1 MTLRRRH
8 LGLLPVLLSLE
19 LAHAATPITRPGLP
33 AAPFVTITSPAAST
47 IFGCHS
53 ERSEEPPHFA
63 FNDGAKRPTILLAL
77 ATPPQSPA
85 IPTPPDVPAPPQ
97 SSAATPATPAGGTIH
112 GSVLAGP
119 TPLPG
124 VAVTATNT
132 LTGRRYTTSTD
143 ITGAF
148 SMRIP
153 ANGRYVVRVELT
165 AFASETREVVINA
178 ASDNGGKPDQ
188 ALSIPMQL
196 ASRVAASQATT
207 QQAAVT
213 RALSN
218 ALGSRGGSA
227 LQSLSMLASG
237 GDASAGSQSIDATSG
252 SGNAGAQLPSL
263 AGIGS
268 TSATE
273 SVSVNGAL
281 GQTNGL
287 ANLNEDEV
295 RSRVEDAL
303 AQARRNGGSS
313 ADLGGAVMGVLGGLM
328 AQGGGGGFGG
338 GGRGGGGGGGG
349 RGGFG
354 RFDPSK
360 PHGQIFYAGGNG
372 ALNATQYSLT
382 GAPVVNPSYS
392 NNRFGISFAGSPFIP
407 GLLKANS
414 KQFLFFNLV
423 GQRNLTPEN
432 LYATVPSLA
441 ERGGDFS
448 NLVQTVSGTPTLTP
462 VYDPATGAPFAG
474 NVIPG
479 QRLSPQA
486 TALLALYPAPN
497 LTTGT
502 QRFNYQTITTAG
514 ANTTQANLRF
524 VRNLGANSGS
534 GPFGAFG
541 GGGGGGGR
549 RSSQTSNALRQNI
562 NAAVNYS
569 HAASDTRNVFLP
581 LGGST
586 LSDGYNVSA
595 GYTIGRGRLT
605 NNATLTWNRSRSTTS
620 NYFTNTTNNPAG
632 AAGINLP
639 SQGAVGAFYNGLP
652 TISITNFTG
661 LNPVIPRDTVNQTIS
676 FTDFVSYSHKKHNM
690 RFGVDIRRVH
700 ADTVG
705 GNNPLG
711 TFTFS
716 DFATLNPQDR
726 PGVVSGA
733 VAQPSSGSGFA
744 DFLLGLPQQTKIQ
757 AGLAKTYLRANVYDW
772 YAQDDLRLRS
782 DITLNFGLR
791 YEYFSPYVEKN
802 NRLVNLDH
810 NADFTQVSPVLPSAA
825 GPFTGNFPRSLVNPD
840 RSLYAP
846 RLGIAWRPAFL
857 KNTVVR
863 AGYGVNY
870 NTGQFA
876 TFAQSLAFQ
885 PPFALTQTNVVA
897 TGSNATGC
905 VTQTPGV
912 AANLTLANGF
922 ACSTTPIQNNYS
934 VNKDYR
940 LGMVQIYDLDLQRTL
955 PLGVVL
961 SVGYNGSFGGNL
973 DVLRAPNHTP
983 SAVTTPTAQAFT
995 YEDSAAN
1002 SRFNALTVN
1011 ARKRL
1016 QKGISIQGTYQYSHS
1031 IDNASSIGGSAST
1044 TTVQNDARLDLEE
1057 GNSSFDQRQRLTGNY
1072 VLELPFGPN
1081 RRFFSKGNRTSKL
1094 LDGFSLSG
1102 DFTFATGSY
1111 FTPSYQSSAA
1121 QLAGGGLFTLRPDRI
1136 FTAPIAGSGNVLN
1149 WFNKS
1154 AFTAPANGYGTASR
1168 NSIEGPGTIAADASL
1183 SRTVSFGDTRTFEAR
1198 VTANN
1203 VFNTVQYNGINTVY
1217 DSATFGQVTGTAAQR
1232 SLVFTARYRF

>member
-1 MTLRRRH
+1 MILRRH
-8 LGLLPVLLSLE
+8 LGLLPILFSLH
-19 LAHAATPITRPGLP
+19 LVARAQAVPSQ
-33 AAPFVTITSPAAST
+33 TSPAPEMPTQAPTQAPTQTAAPTPS
-47 IFGCHS
+47 
-53 ERSEEPPHFA
+53 A
-63 FNDGAKRPTILLAL
+63 PTI
-77 ATPPQSPA
+77 
-85 IPTPPDVPAPPQ
+85 
-97 SSAATPATPAGGTIH
+97 SASGGTIH
-112 GSVLAGP
+112 GSIVSGP

-132 LTGRRYTTSTD
+132 LTGRRYTTTTD
-143 ITGAF
+143 VAGAF
-148 SMRIP
+148 AMRIP
-153 ANGRYVVRVELT
+153 ANGRYVVRAELT
-165 AFASETREVVINA
+165 AFANETREVLLNA
-178 ASDNGGKPDQ
+178 ASENGGKPNQ
-188 ALSIPMQL
+188 TISITMQL
-196 ASRVAASQATT
+196 ASRATAAQTDT
-207 QQAAVT
+207 QQAALG
-213 RALSN
+213 RALAN
-218 ALGSRGGSA
+218 AIGGRGGSG
-227 LQSLSMLASG
+227 LQSLSVLASG
-237 GDASAGSQSIDATSG
+237 GDAGSTDASAGNG
-252 SGNAGAQLPSL
+252 GNAGAQLPSI
-263 AGIGS
+263 AGLGGS
-268 TSATE
+268 DSATE
-273 SVSVNGAL
+273 SVAVNGAA

-287 ANLNEDEV
+287 ANLTEDEV

-303 AQARRNGGSS
+303 AQARRNGGSG
-313 ADLGGAVMGVLGGLM
+313 ADLSGAVMGVLGGLM
-328 AQGGGGGFGG
+328 GPGG
-338 GGRGGGGGGGG
+338 
-349 RGGFG
+349 GGFG

-360 PHGQIFYAGGNG
+360 PHGQIFYQGGNG
-372 ALNATQYSLT
+372 ALDATQYSLT
-382 GAPVVNPSYS
+382 GAPVLKPAYS
-392 NNRFGISFAGSPFIP
+392 NNRFGVSFAGSPFIP
-407 GLLKANS
+407 GLVKANT
-414 KQFLFFNLV
+414 KQFIFFNV
-423 GQRNLTPEN
+423 AGQRNITPQN

-448 NLVQTVSGTPTLTP
+448 DLIQTVSGTPTLTP
-462 VYDPATGAPFAG
+462 IYDPATGAPFTG

-479 QRLSPQA
+479 LRLSPQA

-502 QRFNYQTITTAG
+502 QRFNYQTVTTAG
-514 ANTTQANLRF
+514 SNSTQANLRY
-524 VRNLGANSGS
+524 VRNLGPNSGG

-541 GGGGGGGR
+541 GGGRGGA
-549 RSSQTSNALRQNI
+549 SSSASSGLRQNI
-562 NAAVNYS
+562 NAGANYS
-569 HAASDTRNVFLP
+569 HSASDTRNVFLP

-595 GYTIGRGRLT
+595 GYTLGRGRLT
-605 NNATLTWNRSRSTTS
+605 NNATLTWNRSRSTVS
-620 NYFTNTTNNPAG
+620 NYFTNTPNNPAG
-632 AAGINLP
+632 SAGINLP

-652 TISITNFTG
+652 TIAITSFTA

-676 FTDFVSYSHKKHNM
+676 FTDFISYSHKKHNM

-711 TFTFS
+711 AFTFS
-716 DFATLNPQDR
+716 DFATLSPNDR
-726 PGVVSGA
+726 AGT
-733 VAQPSSGSGFA
+733 VAQPASGSGFA

-757 AGLAKTYLRANVYDW
+757 AGLAKTHLRANVYDW
-772 YAQDDLRLRS
+772 YAQDDFRLRS

-810 NADFTQVSPVLPSAA
+810 NAGFTQVTPVTPGGT
-825 GPFTGNFPRSLVNPD
+825 GPFSGSFPRSLVNPD

-846 RLGIAWRPAFL
+846 RLGIAWRPKFL
-857 KNTVVR
+857 KNTVIR
-863 AGYGVNY
+863 SGYGVNY

-897 TGSNATGC
+897 TGNNATGC

-922 ACSTTPIQNNYS
+922 GCSTTPVQNNYS

-940 LGMVQIYDLDLQRTL
+940 LGIVQIYDLDIQRTL

-983 SAVTTPTAQAFT
+983 NTITTPNAQAFT

-1016 QKGISIQGTYQYSHS
+1016 QKGVSLQATYQYSHS
-1031 IDNASSIGGSAST
+1031 IDNASSIGGST
-1044 TTVQNDARLDLEE
+1044 GGTTVQDDARLDLEE
-1057 GNSSFDQRQRLTGNY
+1057 SNSAFDQRHRLTGNY

-1081 RRFFSKGNRTSKL
+1081 RRFFAKGNRTSKL

-1121 QLAGGGLFTLRPDRI
+1121 ALAGGGLFTLRPDRN
-1136 FTAPIAGSGNVLN
+1136 FAQPIAGFGNLLN
-1149 WFNKS
+1149 WFNGA
-1154 AFTAPANGYGTASR
+1154 AFTRPANGYGTASR
-1168 NSIEGPGTIAADASL
+1168 NSIRGPGTIAADASL
-1183 SRTVSFGDTRTFEAR
+1183 SRTVSLGDTRTFEAR

-1203 VFNTVQYNGINTVY
+1203 VFNTVQYNGINTAL
-1217 DSATFGQVTGTAAQR
+1217 DSNTFGQVTGTAAQR
-1232 SLVFTARYRF
+1232 ALLFIARYRF

>member
-1 MTLRRRH
+1 MT
-8 LGLLPVLLSLE
+8 
-19 LAHAATPITRPGLP
+19 
-33 AAPFVTITSPAAST
+33 
-47 IFGCHS
+47 
-53 ERSEEPPHFA
+53 
-63 FNDGAKRPTILLAL
+63 
-77 ATPPQSPA
+77 
-85 IPTPPDVPAPPQ
+85 APP
-97 SSAATPATPAGGTIH
+97 STPLGGTIH
-112 GSVLAGP
+112 GSILAGP

-124 VAVTATNT
+124 VAITATNT
-132 LTGRRYTTSTD
+132 LTGRRYTTATD
-143 ITGAF
+143 VTGAF

-153 ANGRYVVRVELT
+153 ANGRYVVRAELT
-165 AFASETREVVINA
+165 AFASETREVLINA
-178 ASDNGGKPDQ
+178 AGENGGKPDQ
-188 ALSIPMQL
+188 AVSIAMQL
-196 ASRVAASQATT
+196 ASRVTANQANT
-207 QQAAVT
+207 QQAALS
-213 RALSN
+213 RAVSN

-237 GDASAGSQSIDATSG
+237 GDASTDASSG
-252 SGNAGAQLPSL
+252 GGNTGAQLPSL
-263 AGIGS
+263 AGLGNS
-268 TSATE
+268 SATE

-328 AQGGGGGFGG
+328 GPGGGGFGG
-338 GGRGGGGGGGG
+338 GGGGRGGRGGGGGGG

-354 RFDPSK
+354 RFDPTK
-360 PHGQIFYAGGNG
+360 PHGQIFYQGGNG
-372 ALNATQYSLT
+372 ALDATQYSLT
-382 GAPVVNPSYS
+382 GAPVTKPGYS
-392 NNRFGISFAGSPFIP
+392 NNRFGVSFAGSPFIP
-407 GLLKANS
+407 GLVKADS
-414 KQFLFFNLV
+414 KQFVFLNV
-423 GQRNLTPEN
+423 TGQRNITPQN

-441 ERGGDFS
+441 ERAGDFS
-448 NLVQTVSGTPTLTP
+448 DLVQTVNGTPTLTP
-462 VYDPATGAPFAG
+462 VFDPATGQQFAG

-486 TALLALYPAPN
+486 AALLALYPAPN

-502 QRFNYQTITTAG
+502 ERFNYQTVTTAG
-514 ANTTQANLRF
+514 SNATQANLRY
-524 VRNLGANSGS
+524 VRNLGANSAS
-534 GPFGAFG
+534 GPFGAF
-541 GGGGGGGR
+541 GGGGGGR

-562 NAAVNYS
+562 NVGANYS

-595 GYTIGRGRLT
+595 GYTVGRGRFT

-620 NYFTNTTNNPAG
+620 NYFTNTENNPAG
-632 AAGINLP
+632 SAGINLP

-652 TISITNFTG
+652 TIAITSYTS

-690 RFGVDIRRVH
+690 RFGVDVRRVH

-716 DFATLNPQDR
+716 DYATLSPTDR
-726 PGVVSGA
+726 AA
-733 VAQPSSGSGFA
+733 VNAGSTAQASSGSGFA

-772 YAQDDLRLRS
+772 YAQDDFRLRS

-810 NADFTQVSPVLPSAA
+810 NADFTAVAPVLPNAA
-825 GPFTGNFPRSLVNPD
+825 GPYTGNFPRSLVNPD
-840 RSLYAP
+840 RSLYSP
-846 RLGIAWRPAFL
+846 RLGLAWRPKFL

-897 TGSNATGC
+897 TASNATGC
-905 VTQTPGV
+905 TTETPGV

-922 ACSTTPIQNNYS
+922 GCSTTAIQNNYS

-940 LGMVQIYDLDLQRTL
+940 LGLVQIYDLDLQRTL

-983 SAVTTPTAQAFT
+983 TAVTTADAQAFT

-1016 QKGISIQGTYQYSHS
+1016 QKGISVQATYQYSHS
-1031 IDNASSIGGSAST
+1031 IDNASSIGGSTST

-1057 GNSSFDQRQRLTGNY
+1057 SNSSFDQRQRLTGNY

-1121 QLAGGGLFTLRPDRI
+1121 QLAGGGLFTLRPDRN
-1136 FTAPIAGSGNVLN
+1136 FSAPIAGSGNVLD
-1149 WFNKS
+1149 WFNKA
-1154 AFTAPANGYGTASR
+1154 AFTAPATGYGTASR

-1183 SRTVSFGDTRTFEAR
+1183 SRTVSLGDTRTFEAR

-1203 VFNTVQYNGINTVY
+1203 VFNTVQYNGINTTLN
-1217 DSATFGQVTGTAAQR
+1217 SNTFGQVTGTAAQR
-1232 SLVFTARYRF
+1232 SLLFIARYRF

>member
-1 MTLRRRH
+1 MSCRRQ
-8 LGLLPVLLSLE
+8 LGLTAVLLSLR
-19 LAHAATPITRPGLP
+19 LAALAQQTAPPAP
-33 AAPFVTITSPAAST
+33 AAQPPATQTPSSPPPAQAAPQAVPPAPQSAPQSAPSPPPAPGTPAASVT
-47 IFGCHS
+47 
-53 ERSEEPPHFA
+53 
-63 FNDGAKRPTILLAL
+63 
-77 ATPPQSPA
+77 AT
-85 IPTPPDVPAPPQ
+85 T
-97 SSAATPATPAGGTIH
+97 AGGTIH
-112 GSVLAGP
+112 GSILAGS

-124 VAVTATNT
+124 VAITATNT

-143 ITGAF
+143 VTGAF

-153 ANGRYVVRVELT
+153 ANGRYVVRAELT
-165 AFASETREVVINA
+165 AFASETREVLINA
-178 ASDNGGKPDQ
+178 ASENNGKPDQ
-188 ALSIPMQL
+188 TVSIPMQL
-196 ASRVAASQATT
+196 ASRVAASQANT
-207 QQAAVT
+207 QQAALG
-213 RALSN
+213 RALTN

-237 GDASAGSQSIDATSG
+237 GDAIGQSIDATSG

-263 AGIGS
+263 AGLGS

-303 AQARRNGGSS
+303 AQARRNGGSN

-328 AQGGGGGFGG
+328 GPGGGGFGG
-338 GGRGGGGGGGG
+338 GGGRGGGGGGGGG

-360 PHGQIFYAGGNG
+360 PHGQVFYSGGNG
-372 ALNATQYSLT
+372 ALDATQYSLT
-382 GAPVVNPSYS
+382 GAPIVKPGYS
-392 NNRFGISFAGSPFIP
+392 NNRFGVSFAGSPFIP
-407 GLLKANS
+407 GLLKADS
-414 KQFLFFNLV
+414 KQFVFFNLV
-423 GQRNLTPEN
+423 GQRNISPEN

-441 ERGGDFS
+441 ERGGDFTD
-448 NLVQTVSGTPTLTP
+448 LVQTVNGTPTLTP
-462 VYDPATGAPFAG
+462 IYDPATGAPFAG

-497 LTTGT
+497 LPTGT
-502 QRFNYQTITTAG
+502 QRFNYQTVTTAG
-514 ANTTQANLRF
+514 SNATQANLRY
-524 VRNLGANSGS
+524 VRNLGANSAS

-549 RSSQTSNALRQNI
+549 RSSQTSTALRQNI
-562 NAAVNYS
+562 NAAANYS

-620 NYFTNTTNNPAG
+620 NYFTNTQNNPAG

-652 TISITNFTG
+652 TIAITSFTS
-661 LNPVIPRDTVNQTIS
+661 LNPVIPRDAVNQTIS

-716 DFATLNPQDR
+716 DFATLSPGDR
-726 PGVVSGA
+726 AA
-733 VAQPSSGSGFA
+733 VNAGSTTQAASGSGFA
-744 DFLLGLPQQTKIQ
+744 DFLLGLPQQTQIQ

-772 YAQDDLRLRS
+772 YAQDDFRLRS

-810 NADFTQVSPVLPSAA
+810 NADFTAVAPVLPNAA

-840 RSLYAP
+840 RSLYSP
-846 RLGIAWRPAFL
+846 RLGLAWRPKFL

-897 TGSNATGC
+897 TTSNATGC
-905 VTQTPGV
+905 TTQTPGV

-922 ACSTTPIQNNYS
+922 GCSTTPVQNNYS

-955 PLGVVL
+955 PLNIVL

-983 SAVTTPTAQAFT
+983 TAVTTANAQAFT

-1016 QKGISIQGTYQYSHS
+1016 QKGISLQATYQYSHS
-1031 IDNASSIGGSAST
+1031 IDNASSIGGTAAT

-1121 QLAGGGLFTLRPDRI
+1121 QLAGGGLFTLRPDRN
-1136 FTAPIAGSGNVLN
+1136 FAAPIAGSGNVLD
-1149 WFNKS
+1149 WFNKA

-1203 VFNTVQYNGINTVY
+1203 VFNTVQYNGINTTLN
-1217 DSATFGQVTGTAAQR
+1217 SNTFGQVTGTAAQR
-1232 SLVFTARYRF
+1232 ALLFTARYRF

>member
-1 MTLRRRH
+1 MTPPSRL
-8 LGLLPVLLSLE
+8 LPGLLS
-19 LAHAATPITRPGLP
+19 A
-33 AAPFVTITSPAAST
+33 
-47 IFGCHS
+47 
-53 ERSEEPPHFA
+53 
-63 FNDGAKRPTILLAL
+63 LLAL
-77 ATPPQSPA
+77 QLPAVAQTPALPPAAAAQPTPGQAPTPSLPPQ
-85 IPTPPDVPAPPQ
+85 Q
-97 SSAATPATPAGGTIH
+97 PATSTPNPAVPTADQATSSQTTSAPVATGGIIHGTI
-112 GSVLAGP
+112 VAGP

-124 VAVTATNT
+124 VAITTTNT
-132 LTGRRYTTSTD
+132 LTGRRYTTTTD
-143 ITGAF
+143 VTGAF
-148 SMRIP
+148 RMAIP
-153 ANGRYVVRVELT
+153 ANGRYVVRAELT
-165 AFASETREVVINA
+165 AFANETREVLLNA
-178 ASDNGGKPDQ
+178 ASENGGKPDQ
-188 ALSIPMQL
+188 AVTITMQL
-196 ASRVAASQATT
+196 ASRVAATSTSDP
-207 QQAAVT
+207 QQAALG
-213 RALSN
+213 RALTN
-218 ALGSRGGSA
+218 ALGGRGGSG
-227 LQSLSMLASG
+227 LQSLSVFASG
-237 GDASAGSQSIDATSG
+237 GSAGGGSIDASAG
-252 SGNAGAQLPSL
+252 SGNAGAQLPSISGL
-263 AGIGS
+263 GGD
-268 TSATE
+268 TTE
-273 SVSVNGAL
+273 SVAVNGQI

-287 ANLNEDEV
+287 ANLNEDEI

-303 AQARRNGGSS
+303 AQARRSGGGN
-313 ADLGGAVMGVLGGLM
+313 ADLGGAVLGVLGGLLGPGGGP
-328 AQGGGGGFGG
+328 GGGGG
-338 GGRGGGGGGGG
+338 GRGGGGGGG

-360 PHGQIFYAGGNG
+360 PHGQIFYQGGNG
-372 ALNATQYSLT
+372 ALDATQYSLT
-382 GAPVVNPSYS
+382 GAPVSKPAYN
-392 NNRFGISFAGSPFIP
+392 NNRFGVSFAGSPFIP
-407 GLLKANS
+407 GLVKANS
-414 KQFLFFNLV
+414 KQFVFFNLA
-423 GQRNLTPEN
+423 GQRNITPEN

-448 NLVQTVSGTPTLTP
+448 DLVQTVSGTPTLTP
-462 VYDPATGAPFAG
+462 VYDPATGQPFAG

-497 LTTGT
+497 LVTGT
-502 QRFNYQTITTAG
+502 QRFNYQTVTTAG
-514 ANTTQANLRF
+514 SNSTQANLRF
-524 VRNLGANSGS
+524 VRNLGANSGG

-562 NAAVNYS
+562 NAGANYS
-569 HAASDTRNVFLP
+569 HSASDTRNVFLP

-595 GYTIGRGRLT
+595 GYTIGRGRFT
-605 NNATLTWNRSRSTTS
+605 NNATLTWNRSRSTVS
-620 NYFTNTTNNPAG
+620 NYFTDTSNNPAG

-676 FTDFVSYSHKKHNM
+676 FTDFISYSHKKHNM

-716 DFATLNPQDR
+716 DFATLSNTDR
-726 PGVVSGA
+726 TGVISGA

-757 AGLAKTYLRANVYDW
+757 AGLAKTHLRADVYDW
-772 YAQDDLRLRS
+772 YAQDDFRLRS

-791 YEYFSPYVEKN
+791 YEYFSPYVEKD

-810 NADFTQVSPVLPSAA
+810 NSDFTSVTPVTPGGS
-825 GPFTGNFPRSLVNPD
+825 GPFSGRFPRSLVNPD
-840 RSLYAP
+840 RALYSP
-846 RLGIAWRPAFL
+846 RLGVAWRPKFL

-897 TGSNATGC
+897 TGNNNTGC
-905 VTQTPGV
+905 VTETPGV

-922 ACSTTPIQNNYS
+922 GCSTTPIQNNYS

-940 LGMVQIYDLDLQRTL
+940 LGIVQIYNLDLQRTL

-983 SAVTTPTAQAFT
+983 STVTTPDAQAFT

-1002 SRFNALTVN
+1002 SRFNALAVN

-1016 QKGISIQGTYQYSHS
+1016 QKGISLQATYQYSHS
-1031 IDNASSIGGSAST
+1031 IDDASSIGGTAST

-1057 GNSSFDQRQRLTGNY
+1057 SNSSFDQRHRLTGNY

-1121 QLAGGGLFTLRPDRI
+1121 TLAGGGLFTLRPDRN
-1136 FTAPIAGSGNVLN
+1136 FAAPIAGDGNVLN
-1149 WFNKS
+1149 WFNRA
-1154 AFTAPANGYGTASR
+1154 AFTAPVNGYGTASR
-1168 NSIEGPGTIAADASL
+1168 NSIRGPGTIASDASL
-1183 SRTVSFGDTRTFEAR
+1183 SRTVSLGDTRTFEAR

-1203 VFNTVQYNGINTVY
+1203 VFNTVQYNGINTAL

-1232 SLVFTARYRF
+1232 SLLFIARYRF

>member
-1 MTLRRRH
+1 MSRRH
-8 LGLLPVLLSLE
+8 DLGLTAALLSLH
-19 LAHAATPITRPGLP
+19 LAATAQQAGSVPVSPAQPPSTQAVPP
-33 AAPFVTITSPAAST
+33 TAAPVSAEPSSPGASPQAD
-47 IFGCHS
+47 F
-53 ERSEEPPHFA
+53 P
-63 FNDGAKRPTILLAL
+63 AL
-77 ATPPQSPA
+77 SAP
-85 IPTPPDVPAPPQ
+85 PAPVV
-97 SSAATPATPAGGTIH
+97 GGTIH
-112 GSVLAGP
+112 GSIVSGT

-132 LTGRRYTTSTD
+132 LTGRRYSTTTD
-143 ITGAF
+143 VTGAF
-148 SMRIP
+148 RMTIP

-165 AFASETREVVINA
+165 AFASETREVLINA
-178 ASDNGGKPDQ
+178 AGENGGKADQ
-188 ALSIPMQL
+188 AISIPLQL
-196 ASRVAASQATT
+196 ASRVAASQTDT
-207 QQAAVT
+207 QQAALG

-218 ALGSRGGSA
+218 AIGGRGGS
-227 LQSLSMLASG
+227 LQSLSVLASG
-237 GDASAGSQSIDATSG
+237 AGAADASTGG
-252 SGNAGAQLPSL
+252 GNAGAQLPSI
-263 AGIGS
+263 AGLGGS
-268 TSATE
+268 DTATE
-273 SVSVNGAL
+273 SVAVNGQL

-303 AQARRNGGSS
+303 AQARRSGGSS
-313 ADLGGAVMGVLGGLM
+313 ADLSGAVVGVLGGLL
-328 AQGGGGGFGG
+328 GPGGGGFGG
-338 GGRGGGGGGGG
+338 GGGGRGGRGGGGGGG

-360 PHGQIFYAGGNG
+360 PHGQIFYQGGNG
-372 ALNATQYSLT
+372 ALDATQYSLT
-382 GAPVVNPSYS
+382 GAPVIKPAYS
-392 NNRFGISFAGSPFIP
+392 NNRFGVSFAGSPFIP
-407 GLLKANS
+407 GLVKADT
-414 KQFLFFNLV
+414 KQFVFFNV
-423 GQRNLTPEN
+423 TGQRNITPEN

-441 ERGGDFS
+441 ERGGNFS
-448 NLVQTVSGTPTLTP
+448 DLIQTVSGAPTLTP

-474 NVIPG
+474 NIIPG

-497 LTTGT
+497 LPTST
-502 QRFNYQTITTAG
+502 QRFNYQTVTTAG
-514 ANTTQANLRF
+514 SNATQANLRY
-524 VRNLGANSGS
+524 VRNFGANSGG

-549 RSSQTSNALRQNI
+549 RSSQTSSGLRQNI
-562 NAAVNYS
+562 NAGANYS

-586 LSDGYNVSA
+586 LTDGYNVSA
-595 GYTIGRGRLT
+595 GYTLGRGRLT
-605 NNATLTWNRSRSTTS
+605 NNATLTWNRSRSTAS
-620 NYFTNTTNNPAG
+620 NYFTNTSNNPAG

-639 SQGAVGAFYNGLP
+639 SQNAVGSFYNGLP
-652 TISITNFTG
+652 TIAITNFTG
-661 LNPVIPRDTVNQTIS
+661 FNPVIPRDTVNQTIS

-690 RFGVDIRRVH
+690 RFGIDIRRVH

-716 DFATLNPQDR
+716 DFATLNPQER
-726 PGVVSGA
+726 SGVIAGTT
-733 VAQPSSGSGFA
+733 AQPSSGSGFA

-772 YAQDDLRLRS
+772 YAQDDFRLRS

-810 NADFTQVSPVLPSAA
+810 NADFTEVTPVTPGGS
-825 GPFTGNFPRSLVNPD
+825 GPYTGSFPRSLVNPD

-846 RLGIAWRPAFL
+846 RLGVAWRPKFL
-857 KNTVVR
+857 KNTIVR

-897 TGSNATGC
+897 TGNNATGC

-922 ACSTTPIQNNYS
+922 GCSTTPIQNNYS

-940 LGMVQIYDLDLQRTL
+940 LGIVQIYNLDLQRTL

-961 SVGYNGSFGGNL
+961 SVGYNGSFGGDL

-983 SAVTTPTAQAFT
+983 SAITTPNAQAFT
-995 YEDSAAN
+995 YEDSSAN
-1002 SRFNALTVN
+1002 SRFNALAIN

-1016 QKGISIQGTYQYSHS
+1016 QKGISLQATYQYSHS
-1031 IDNASSIGGSAST
+1031 IDDASSIGGSAST

-1057 GNSSFDQRQRLTGNY
+1057 SNSSFDQRHRLTGNY

-1081 RRFFSKGNRTSKL
+1081 RRFFAKGNRTSKL

-1111 FTPSYQSSAA
+1111 FTPSYSSSAA
-1121 QLAGGGLFTLRPDRI
+1121 ALAGGGLFTLRPDRN
-1136 FTAPIAGSGNVLN
+1136 FAAPIAGSGNLLN
-1149 WFNKS
+1149 WFNKA
-1154 AFTAPANGYGTASR
+1154 AFTTPVNGYGTASR
-1168 NSIEGPGTIAADASL
+1168 NSIRGPGTVGIDASL
-1183 SRTVSFGDTRTFEAR
+1183 SRTVSLGDTRTFEAR

-1203 VFNTVQYNGINTVY
+1203 VFNTVQYNGLNTSL
-1217 DSATFGQVTGTAAQR
+1217 DSATFGQITGTAAQR
-1232 SLVFTARYRF
+1232 ALLFIARYRF

>member
-1 MTLRRRH
+1 MSSRRE
-8 LGLLPVLLSLE
+8 LGLATALLSLHLVA
-19 LAHAATPITRPGLP
+19 LAQQTGAAPGSAAQTPPSAQSVPQAAPPQPSTAPGILPPADTRAPSALP
-33 AAPFVTITSPAAST
+33 ASPAA
-47 IFGCHS
+47 
-53 ERSEEPPHFA
+53 A
-63 FNDGAKRPTILLAL
+63 
-77 ATPPQSPA
+77 
-85 IPTPPDVPAPPQ
+85 
-97 SSAATPATPAGGTIH
+97 AGGAIH
-112 GSVLAGP
+112 GSVLSGT

-132 LTGRRYTTSTD
+132 LTGRRYSTTTD
-143 ITGAF
+143 VTGAF
-148 SMRIP
+148 RMVIP
-153 ANGRYVVRVELT
+153 ARGRYVVRVELT
-165 AFASETREVVINA
+165 AFASETREVLINVA
-178 ASDNGGKPDQ
+178 GSGQGASTSSQAGTGGPADQ
-188 ALSIPMQL
+188 ALSISMQL
-196 ASRVAASQATT
+196 ASRVTTAAAQTDS
-207 QQAAVT
+207 QQAALN

-218 ALGSRGGSA
+218 AIGGRNGS
-227 LQSLSMLASG
+227 LQALSMLASG
-237 GDASAGSQSIDATSG
+237 AGASDASAGG
-252 SGNAGAQLPSL
+252 GNAGAQLPSL
-263 AGIGS
+263 AGLGGDS
-268 TSATE
+268 TE
-273 SVSVNGAL
+273 SVAVSGQL

-287 ANLNEDEV
+287 ANLNEDEI

-303 AQARRNGGSS
+303 AQARRNGGNG

-328 AQGGGGGFGG
+328 GPGGGGPGG
-338 GGRGGGGGGGG
+338 GGPSGGRGGRGGGGGG

-360 PHGQIFYAGGNG
+360 PHGQIFYQGGNG
-372 ALNATQYSLT
+372 ALDATQYSLT
-382 GAPVVNPSYS
+382 GAPVTKPAYN
-392 NNRFGISFAGSPFIP
+392 NNRFGVSFAGSPFIP
-407 GLLKANS
+407 GLVKANP
-414 KQFLFFNLV
+414 KQFVFLNV
-423 GQRNLTPEN
+423 TGQRNITPEN

-448 NLVQTVSGTPTLTP
+448 DLIQTVSGTPTLTP

-474 NVIPG
+474 NVVPG
-479 QRLSPQA
+479 GRLSPQA
-486 TALLALYPAPN
+486 TALLSLYPAPN

-502 QRFNYQTITTAG
+502 QRFNYQTVTTAG
-514 ANTTQANLRF
+514 SNSTQANLRY
-524 VRNLGANSGS
+524 VRNLGANSGG
-534 GPFGAFG
+534 GPYGAF
-541 GGGGGGGR
+541 GGGGGGR
-549 RSSQTSNALRQNI
+549 RSSQTSSGLRQNI
-562 NAAVNYS
+562 NAGANYS
-569 HAASDTRNVFLP
+569 HSASDTRNVFLP

-586 LSDGYNVSA
+586 QTDGYNVSA
-595 GYTIGRGRLT
+595 GYTAGRGRLT
-605 NNATLTWNRSRSTTS
+605 NNATLTWNRSRSTVS
-620 NYFTNTTNNPAG
+620 NYFTNTSNNPAG

-676 FTDFVSYSHKKHNM
+676 FTDIVSYTHKKHNM
-690 RFGVDIRRVH
+690 RFGVDIRRIH

-716 DFATLNPQDR
+716 DFATLSSADR
-726 PGVVSGA
+726 TGVVAGT

-757 AGLAKTYLRANVYDW
+757 AGLAKTHLRANVYDW
-772 YAQDDLRLRS
+772 YAQDDFRLRS

-791 YEYFSPYVEKN
+791 YEYFSPYVEKD

-810 NADFTQVSPVLPSAA
+810 NSDFTQVTPVTPGGS
-825 GPFTGNFPRSLVNPD
+825 GPYTGSFPRSLVNPD
-840 RSLYAP
+840 RSLYSP
-846 RLGIAWRPAFL
+846 RLGVAWRPKFL

-885 PPFALTQTNVVA
+885 PPFALTQTNVVS
-897 TGSNATGC
+897 TGNNATGC
-905 VTQTPGV
+905 VTETPGI

-922 ACSTTPIQNNYS
+922 ACATTPIQNNYS

-940 LGMVQIYDLDLQRTL
+940 LGIVQIYDLDIQRTL

-983 SAVTTPTAQAFT
+983 SAVTTPNAQAFT

-1002 SRFNALTVN
+1002 SRFNALAIN

-1016 QKGISIQGTYQYSHS
+1016 QKGISLQATYQYSHS
-1031 IDNASSIGGSAST
+1031 IDDASSIGGTAST
-1044 TTVQNDARLDLEE
+1044 TTVQDDARLDLEE
-1057 GNSSFDQRQRLTGNY
+1057 SNSSFDQRHRLTGNY

-1121 QLAGGGLFTLRPDRI
+1121 TLAGGGLFTLRPDRN
-1136 FTAPIAGSGNVLN
+1136 FAVPIAGSDNILN
-1149 WFNKS
+1149 WFNGA
-1154 AFTAPANGYGTASR
+1154 AFTRPANGYGTASR
-1168 NSIEGPGTIAADASL
+1168 NSIRGPGTLGIDASV
-1183 SRTVSFGDTRTFEAR
+1183 SRTVSLGDTRTFEAR

-1203 VFNTVQYNGINTVY
+1203 VFNTVQYNGINTAL

-1232 SLVFTARYRF
+1232 ALLFIARYRF